1 MEAPRFKE
9 VRRAYGFDEV
19 AIAPGSFTINPDQT
33 STHFSIDGM
42 TMSMPILAA
51 AMDAIVSPSF
61 AAKFDDLGGMAVMNL
76 EGVHTRYEDS
86 VTMLQEIVEA
96 PKEEAT
102 NVLQRVYTAP
112 IQEHLIG
119 ERVEEIKSSGAK
131 CAVSVTPASTKRLA
145 PLAVEAGADTI
156 VVQSTVTTARHV
168 SKSKRGL
175 VFSDL
180 LEMINVPV
188 LVGNCVSFEVALELM
203 ETGIHGV
210 LVGVGPGAACTTRE
224 VTGVGIPQVTAT
236 MDTAAARDEYYDR
249 TGKYVPIITDGGIRT
264 GGDLCKAMASGADA
278 VMIGTP
284 LAQAEEAPGRGYNW
298 GMANPDPNLPR
309 GTRVKVGVKGT
320 LEQILFGPSSV
331 VDGTQNLVGAL
342 NICLGMV
349 GAENIREMHEVA
361 EVVVAPSIKTEGKH
375 YQLGLE

>member
-1 MEAPRFKE
+1 MGVPYLKE
-9 VRRAYGFDEV
+9 LRRVYGFDEV
-19 AIAPGSFTINPDQT
+19 SIAPGSITINPELTNTDFSVDGIT
-33 STHFSIDGM
+33 ISTPVLGG
-42 TMSMPILAA
+42 
-51 AMDAIVSPSF
+51 AMDAVSSPAFS
-61 AAKFDDLGGMAVMNL
+61 AEMDRLGGMAVTNM
-76 EGVHTRYEDS
+76 EGVHSRYQDPLS
-86 VTMLQEIVEA
+86 VIEEIVETPQA
-96 PKEEAT
+96 KVTEL
-102 NVLQRVYTAP
+102 LQKVYSAP
-112 IQEHLIG
+112 IREKLVG
-119 ERVEEIKSSGAK
+119 ERVEEIKDSGSK
-131 CAVSVTPASTKRLA
+131 CAVSFTPARTKGLA
-145 PLAVEAGADTI
+145 PIAAEAGADMI
-156 VVQSTVTTARHV
+156 VVQSTVTTARHI
-168 SKSKRGL
+168 SKSQRGL
-175 VFSDL
+175 RFPDL
-180 LEMINVPV
+180 LEMVNVPV
-188 LVGNCVSFEVALELM
+188 VVGNCVSYEVALELM

-236 MDTAAARDEYYDR
+236 MDTAAARDDHFAR
-249 TGKYVPIITDGGIRT
+249 TGRYVPIITDGGIRT

-284 LAQAEEAPGRGYNW
+284 LARAEEAPGRGYNW
-298 GMANPDPNLPR
+298 GMASPDPNLPR
-309 GTRVKVGVKGT
+309 GTRVRVGVKGT

>member
-33 STHFSIDGM
+33 NTHFSIDGM

-86 VTMLQEIVEA
+86 DAMLEEIVEA

-145 PLAVEAGADTI
+145 PAAVEAGADTI

-224 VTGVGIPQVTAT
+224 VTGVGVPQVTAT
-236 MDTAAARDEYYDR
+236 IECAAARDEYHRR
-249 TGKYVPIITDGGIRT
+249 TGRYVPIITDGGIRT
-264 GGDLCKAMASGADA
+264 GGDMCKAFACGADA

-284 LAQAEEAPGRGYNW
+284 LAQSEEAPGKGYNW
-298 GMANPDPNLPR
+298 GMASPHPALPR
-309 GTRVKVGVKGT
+309 GVRVEVGVEGSLK
-320 LEQILFGPSSV
+320 EILYGPTSKP
-331 VDGTQNLVGAL
+331 DGTQNLMGAL
-342 NICLGMV
+342 EVCMGMV
-349 GAENIREMHEVA
+349 GALDIRGMHSA
-361 EVVVAPSIKTEGKH
+361 DVVLAPSIKTEGKH
-375 YQLGLE
+375 HQIGMY